1 LKRADFRAAQG
12 VRNWCTRCT
21 QLVCTHFQKLWRD
34 GRRLELQLCCF
45 PAAATAKGRAVF
57 CAEIEVYAQ
66 ADKTTVLICAVDIA
80 DLCVDAVTV
89 DNLIFGTGAK
99 PCIAFTGNIDKTN
112 ISNG

>member
-1 LKRADFRAAQG
+1 MYTFSKAVAQ
-12 VRNWCTRCT
+12 W
-21 QLVCTHFQKLWRD
+21 
-34 GRRLELQLCCF
+34 
-45 PAAATAKGRAVF
+45 PAIRTPVFSVSAPATAKGRAAF

-66 ADKTTVLICAVDIA
+66 SDKTTVLICVVDIA